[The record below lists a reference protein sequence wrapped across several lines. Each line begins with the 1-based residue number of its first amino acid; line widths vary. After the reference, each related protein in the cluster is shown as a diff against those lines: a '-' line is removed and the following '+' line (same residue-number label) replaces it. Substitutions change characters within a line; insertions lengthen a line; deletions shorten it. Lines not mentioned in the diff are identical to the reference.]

1 MVRLFTAL
9 ALPPDIADS
18 LVRRQTGLPGA
29 AWRPVEAL
37 HITLSFYGEMT
48 LRQADDLDGELVR
61 AAGHGPLTLSLSGV
75 GAFGDGHRAHAV
87 WAGVAPN
94 DALHQLA
101 ARCEAAGRRAGLNPP
116 RRAYHPH
123 VTLAYLKGD
132 ARPDRVGAWVQ
143 GHNLLQSPPFR
154 LDHFGLYSSVTGPH
168 GGTYRLEQE
177 YPL

>member
-9 ALPPDIADS
+9 ALPPDIAGA

-61 AAGHGPLTLSLSGV
+61 AAGRGPLTLSLSGV

-101 ARCEAAGRRAGLNPP
+101 ARCEAAGHRAGLNPP

-123 VTLAYLKGD
+123 VTLAYLKPTVRD
-132 ARPDRVGAWVQ
+132 DRLAAWIQ

-154 LDHFGLYSSVTGPH
+154 LDHFGLYSSVTGPN
-168 GGTYRLEQE
+168 GGTYSLEQE

>member
-1 MVRLFTAL
+1 MLRLFTAL
-9 ALPPDIADS
+9 ALPPDIADA

-37 HITLSFYGEMT
+37 HITLGFYGEVT
-48 LRQADDLDGELVR
+48 RQQADDLDGELVR
-61 AAGHGPLTLSLSGV
+61 AAGRGPLSLSLAGV
-75 GAFGDGHRAHAV
+75 GAFGDGHRARTL
-87 WAGVAPN
+87 WAGVTA
-94 DALHQLA
+94 DAHLTALA
-101 ARCEAAGRRAGLNPP
+101 ARCESAGRRAGLDPP

-123 VTLAYLKGD
+123 VTLAYLKPTVRD
-132 ARPDRVGAWVQ
+132 DRLAAWIQ